1 MIPEKELKIVEA
13 ALAAQAK
20 EDLETWKRTVPVVA
34 QVMMEAEI
42 RQPNFAKAMQ
52 TIWEKGYAAGFIRAT
67 GMKREVND
75 EQD

>member
-20 EDLETWKRTVPVVA
+20 EDLETWKRAVPVVA

-42 RQPNFAKAMQ
+42 RQPSVAKAMR

-67 GMKREVND
+67 GMKREM
-75 EQD
+75 E